1 VIVLTATSV
10 ISGDPQDVRVGG
22 FPAWPLPLD
31 ATGAGIARSLARTVF
46 GVLGMP
52 AQLTYDTTLAISE
65 LATNAYVHAYG
76 GGRSAGTHAGSPEM
90 WVYVRWGKRP
100 EVVLKI
106 FDSGPWR
113 GPFADGSALRPP
125 PTAESGRGL
134 EVAHALTAVHG
145 GQWGMHRTWS
155 RLGARPVAGKAVFI
169 TVPLPSTC
177 LAGMTPSHGS
187 AREVAERL
195 RRMFEIRGMTRVQ
208 RTDGHGMAVICVRAG
223 VHIWVREDGISYRIP
238 GGGGVDLGLCDVV
251 EVAEQIVRH
260 CADLDAASGKGT
272 EK

>member
-1 VIVLTATSV
+1 MIVVTATPV
-10 ISGDPQDVRVGG
+10 ISGDPWDVRVGG

-31 ATGAGIARSLARTVF
+31 ATGAGIARSLVRTVF

-52 AQLTYDTTLAISE
+52 AELTYDTTLVISE

-76 GGRSAGTHAGSPEM
+76 GGRSAGAPAGSPEM
-90 WVYVRWGKRP
+90 WVYVRWGARP

-113 GPFADGSALRPP
+113 GPFTDGLSRPP

-155 RLGARPVAGKAVFI
+155 RLGARPVVGKAVFV

-177 LAGMTPSHGS
+177 LAAMTPSHGS

-195 RRMFEIRGMTRVQ
+195 QRMFEIRGMARVQ

-223 VHIWVREDGISYRIP
+223 VHVWVRDDGISYRVP
-238 GGGGVDLGLCDVV
+238 GNGRAGLGLCDVV
-251 EVAEQIVRH
+251 EAAERIVGH
-260 CADLDAASGKGT
+260 CADLDAVTGKGVAS
-272 EK
+272 